1 MTQRIVFS
9 ERIRGCQ
16 KLNSDYAIRTA
27 EMIKKTQETNFAAY
41 GVLRW
46 TQLWK
51 QKMLNMEEKN
61 KDIQG

>member
-41 GVLRW
+41 GVLR
-46 TQLWK
+46 
-51 QKMLNMEEKN
+51 
-61 KDIQG
+61 